1 MNSKEY
7 AAKMQNI
14 AGAITA
20 LCNTNMPCATN
31 CAAHP
36 VQVQTTALQAQ
47 ADAAHAEFWGN
58 GAINEIADAVV
69 AKLDGKRTPS
79 VSDGATPWAWFVA
92 AYKTNPVMR
101 NAVTLAA
108 IALLS
113 AVPTCSSRGVKELAI
128 TALQR
133 SIEAKATA
141 QTAAAKAAV
150 TSSNVTEIVSLL
162 EWAQ

>member
-20 LCNTNMPCATN
+20 LCSTNMPCAKE
-31 CAAHP
+31 CSAHP
-36 VQVQTTALQAQ
+36 IQVQTTALQAQ

-92 AYKTNPVMR
+92 AYKTNPVLR

-113 AVPTCSSRGVKELAI
+113 YVPTCSSRGVRDLAI
-128 TALQR
+128 AALQR
-133 SIEAKATA
+133 SEVAANRA
-141 QTAAAKAAV
+141 DAAAAKAAV

-162 EWAQ
+162 EGAL